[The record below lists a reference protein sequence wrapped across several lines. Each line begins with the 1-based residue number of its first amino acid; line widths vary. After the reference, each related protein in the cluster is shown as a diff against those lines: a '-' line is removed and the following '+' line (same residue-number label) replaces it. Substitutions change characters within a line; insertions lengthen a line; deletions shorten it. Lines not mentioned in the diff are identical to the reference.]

1 MYTVCVDETLK
12 VIAEF
17 LTAFD
22 AKKFASLRKSQYPTK
37 IYFVCNPSGMIIA
50 GY

>member
-1 MYTVCVDETLK
+1 MFTVCVDESLK

-17 LTAFD
+17 LNAFD
-22 AKKFASLRKSQYPTK
+22 AKKFASLRKSQYPAT
-37 IYFVCNPSGMIIA
+37 IYFVCNPSGMVIA